1 MGFDITK
8 KEYDE
13 KVKKASKNSRFFL
26 DLTLAFVVGGLIC
39 VLGQIILNLFRM
51 INFDKETASSVTT
64 MIMVFIGAFL
74 TAINVYGDI
83 AKYGGAG
90 TLVPITGFAN
100 GIVSSAMEFKSEGY
114 VVGLGS
120 KMFTVAGPVL
130 VFGVISSV
138 VCGLLYWAYLM
149 IF

>member
-8 KEYDE
+8 KEYGE
-13 KVKKASKNSRFFL
+13 KVKNASKNSRIFI
-26 DLTLAFVVGGLIC
+26 DVILAFVVGGLIC
-39 VLGQIILNLFRM
+39 TASQIILNFLKM
-51 INFDKETASSVTT
+51 QNFDKETAGILTS
-64 MIMVFIGAFL
+64 MIMIFIGSFL

-114 VVGLGS
+114 ILGLGS
-120 KMFTVAGPVL
+120 KMFTIAGPVL
-130 VFGVISSV
+130 VFGTISSV
-138 VCGLLYWAYLM
+138 VCGFLYWLYLL

>member
-100 GIVSSAMEFKSEGY
+100 GIVSSAMDGENAAKKVSE
-114 VVGLGS
+114 
-120 KMFTVAGPVL
+120 K
-130 VFGVISSV
+130 
-138 VCGLLYWAYLM
+138 LL
-149 IF
+149 